1 MDVGQVSWAVF
12 ESPLGELTLVG
23 GAGGG
28 LRRIFFPG
36 HARGL
41 AGAERSEEGLADAL
55 RQLDEYFAGE
65 REGFELGLDLRGN
78 GFQLAVWEQLFEIPY
93 GETVSYGEVAERIGQ
108 PGEARDVGAAVARTP
123 VPIVVPCHR
132 VVAGD
137 GALTGYLG
145 GLERK
150 QALLDLESSQ
160 LRIV

>member
-1 MDVGQVSWAVF
+1 MDVGKGAWAVY

-23 GAGGG
+23 GSGG
-28 LRRIFFPG
+28 LSRIFFPG

-41 AGAERSEEGLADAL
+41 AEADRSEEALADAL

-65 REGFELGLDLRGN
+65 REGFELALDLSGD
-78 GFQLAVWEQLFEIPY
+78 GFQRAVWGELLRIPY
-93 GETVSYGEVAERIGQ
+93 GGTVSYGEIAERIGQ
-108 PGEARDVGAAVARTP
+108 PGEARDVGSAVARTP

-132 VVAGD
+132 VVASD

-145 GLERK
+145 GLDRK

-160 LRIV
+160 LRIL